1 MNLNDL
7 GITKDDI
14 LDKIVQKLLDELDTG
29 SIQFAVKQALTCD
42 IVAKAEP
49 LINSVLAEAIGDLID
64 KPYTPVNE
72 WGEPTRQQPTT
83 LRAMVQDRSLAY
95 LGEKVDKNG
104 KKAGYDS
111 VETRAEWLAASAA
124 EKIVDRE
131 CKAELAKLVATAKA
145 DIQRR
150 VAGFITE
157 TVLKP

>member
-1 MNLNDL
+1 MNFNDL
-7 GITKDDI
+7 NITKDDI
-14 LDKIVQKLLDELDTG
+14 LDKIVEKLLDELDAG
-29 SIQFAVKQALTCD
+29 SIQAAIKQAITREM
-42 IVAKAEP
+42 VAKVQP
-49 LINSVLAEAIGDLID
+49 LIDSVLAESIGDLID

-95 LGEKVDKNG
+95 LDEKVDKNG

-111 VETRAEWLAASAA
+111 VGTRAEWLAANAA

-145 DIQRR
+145 GIQRR
-150 VAGFITE
+150 VATFITE